1 MGAVPLIV
9 GWKIGAV
16 GALVLL
22 HVEGGLLF
30 ELGHMLYAPDAEV
43 LRAAVTVN
51 KLQFATP
58 GAVQLIV
65 SGQIGENMAH
75 VPQHVVL
82 DLKFEPAKLLCRQ
95 FAMEQ
100 LALEEMQISLTVRPI
115 AHAALALPS
124 NLRVAVRETQATK
137 AQKVLLSCIVGRNK
151 VLLQVCYF
159 VSYRSTHLQCHN
171 FLFHVI
177 MLKVIVK
184 FINVLKHQCRYNNFG
199 FVRNQIINVKV
210 NLV

>member
-1 MGAVPLIV
+1 MSVVPLIV
-9 GWKIGAV
+9 AWKIGEV

-30 ELGHMLYAPDAEV
+30 ELGRMLYAPDAEV
-43 LRAAVTVN
+43 LRAAVTVD

-65 SGQIGENMAH
+65 SGQIGVNMAH

-82 DLKFEPAKLLCRQ
+82 DLKFEPGKLLCRQ

-100 LALEEMQISLTVRPI
+100 LASGEMQILLSVRPI
-115 AHAALALPS
+115 AHAALAPPS

-137 AQKVLLSCIVGRNK
+137 IQNVLLSYIVGRNEI
-151 VLLQVCYF
+151 LLQVCYF
-159 VSYRSTHLQCHN
+159 VSYRLTHLQRHN
-171 FLFHVI
+171 FFFHVI

-184 FINVLKHQCRYNNFG
+184 FINF
-199 FVRNQIINVKV
+199 
-210 NLV
+210 